1 MLNLKK
7 IELIE
12 EILEEVKNVAWM
24 LGINDTDLLA
34 LLLKIHAEG
43 LSEEEILLELL
54 NMEREV
60 EYFGHKD
67 KTKTSPFL

>member
-1 MLNLKK
+1 MGREDLKNARK

-12 EILEEVKNVAWM
+12 EISEEVKNVAWM

-54 NMEREV
+54 NME
-60 EYFGHKD
+60 
-67 KTKTSPFL
+67 

>member
-1 MLNLKK
+1 MDKR

-12 EILEEVKNVAWM
+12 EISEEVKKFAWM

-43 LSEEEILLELL
+43 LADEDILAELDL
-54 NMEREV
+54 S
-60 EYFGHKD
+60 K
-67 KTKTSPFL
+67 